1 MLPALVFDTETSG
14 LAGCVLQ
21 IGWVLADDAGTENAS
36 HQQLWKLPRGERI
49 HSRAITKHGISE
61 AQLAQH
67 GVEAS
72 PELLEFHALV
82 HAALALS
89 VCVLAHNV
97 SFDVARLNH
106 TAHKFKLKGCVL
118 KSAQML
124 CTMHTATKHC
134 ELRTRCGKRVKAPSN
149 EELYLKL
156 HGRKPNGRLHTALA
170 DCRVTLSSYILGKQK
185 RWW

>member
-1 MLPALVFDTETSG
+1 MLVRNSRLISSY
-14 LAGCVLQ
+14 
-21 IGWVLADDAGTENAS
+21 GT
-36 HQQLWKLPRGERI
+36 KLPRGERI

-106 TAHKFKLKGCVL
+106 TAHKFKLKGGVL
-118 KSAQML
+118 KFAQML

-134 ELRTRCGKRVKAPSN
+134 ELRARCGKRVKAPSN
-149 EELYLKL
+149 
-156 HGRKPNGRLHTALA
+156 
-170 DCRVTLSSYILGKQK
+170 
-185 RWW
+185 